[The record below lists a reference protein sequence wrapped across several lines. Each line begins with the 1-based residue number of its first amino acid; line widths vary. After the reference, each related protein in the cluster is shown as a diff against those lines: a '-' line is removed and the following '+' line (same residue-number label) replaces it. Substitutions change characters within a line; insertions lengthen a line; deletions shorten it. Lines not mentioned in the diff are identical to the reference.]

1 MKRIIATIIGLS
13 MVSMIFVG
21 CSSKD
26 GQNAQQSNSS
36 TPGSSTDS
44 VKPAQNVEL
53 VIESWRADDVK
64 VWQDVILPAYE
75 KTHEGVKIK
84 FNGVINTEYGTTL
97 QTKLK
102 AKSAGDIIMV
112 EPYDFRSSLYADGYL
127 EKLNDLEGANTQ
139 SFDEFALSAWSTDS
153 GDLFGLP
160 LASVIHGFIYNK
172 NIFKELNLEIPKTVD
187 EFLAVLKKVQESKKY
202 TPIAMGTGSD
212 FVTSV
217 LGYSVVVPNFVNGE
231 EGRQGLINGTKKFTD
246 AGYVEAWE
254 FLNNWVP
261 YMPEGYEAV
270 TYPDMQNLFISG
282 QAAIFPAGSWEF
294 SIFDA
299 QIKDSFEYG
308 VFPVPTKNAGDPSY
322 VCNHPDMGLA
332 LNADSPNKEQAKAFL
347 TWTTTGEFAEI
358 WNNALPGLYTLSKN
372 KVDIKNPLANEM
384 LAWTQTMGSTP
395 RIAYQY
401 LSRGDF
407 NTDAEI
413 IRLTTLMLNKKLKP
427 AEVAAQIQEGLEKSY
442 KPVK

>member
-1 MKRIIATIIGLS
+1 MKRIISFIIALS
-13 MVSMIFVG
+13 LLSTIFVG

-26 GQNAQQSNSS
+26 GQNAQQSSS
-36 TPGSSTDS
+36 SNPGSTSGTGPEQS
-44 VKPAQNVEL
+44 IEL
-53 VIESWRADDVK
+53 VVESWRADDVK
-64 VWQDVILPAYE
+64 VWQDIIIPAYE
-75 KTHEGVKIK
+75 KTHEGVRIK

-102 AKSAGDIIMV
+102 AKSAGDVIMV
-112 EPYDFRSSLYADGYL
+112 EPYDFRSVLYEDGYL
-127 EKLNDLEGANTQ
+127 EKLNDLEGASTQ

-172 NIFKELNLEIPKTVD
+172 NIFEELNLEIPKTTD
-187 EFLAVLKKVQESKKY
+187 AFLDVLKKVQDSKKY

-217 LGYSVVVPNFVNGE
+217 LGYSVIAPGFVKGE
-231 EGRQGLINGTKKFTD
+231 EGRQGLIDGTKRFTD
-246 AGYVEAWE
+246 AEFVEAWE

-261 YMPEGYEAV
+261 YMPEGYEAI
-270 TYPDMQNLFISG
+270 TYSDMQNLFISG
-282 QAAIFPAGSWEF
+282 QAAVFPAGSWEF
-294 SIFDA
+294 SIFEE

-308 VFPVPTKNAGDPSY
+308 VFPVPPKNAGDQSY

-332 LNADSPNKEQAKAFL
+332 LNANSPNKEQAKEFL
-347 TWTTTGEFAEI
+347 TWTTTKEFAEL

-372 KVDIKNPLANEM
+372 EVNIENPLANEM
-384 LAWTQTMGSTP
+384 LSWTQTMGSTP